1 MQYWDDLDDLLGMI
15 GLVSERIRNLLSV
28 SAFLLI
34 ALAVQIGGV
43 LLALRHPPL
52 ASAAAAMLAFICFIT
67 SRPHEAL
74 EIRFSDPMV

>member
-1 MQYWDDLDDLLGMI
+1 MERFMQYWDDLDDLLGMI

-52 ASAAAAMLAFICFIT
+52 ASAAAAMLAFLLLYHFAT
-67 SRPHEAL
+67 SRSP
-74 EIRFSDPMV
+74 